1 MVPIAASQYI
11 GGPIVAADFNHDGK
25 LDLAVVGI
33 DSTSNT
39 VYILPGTGN
48 GLFSSADPVLTVPGE
63 DNVSGQGIQ
72 KMLLGDFDGDQNAD
86 LAVVATTGNQATG
99 DIATVMIHVLYGNG
113 NFTFD
118 DTAPITSSN
127 FRQCSGHEFW
137 RPERRWQDRP
147 FCYRRGQLPP
157 RFVLRAIRPDLRE
170 LLPAASQGVLLC
182 RRRGLLCARSRNGG
196 LQRRRTERHCDYYD

>member
-1 MVPIAASQYI
+1 MATAHSSLPCPTTILPAGVAGPWPSAISMGTGRSTSPCRAAIHTIAIYLGRGDGTFVNPWYSVVPIAASQYI

-39 VYILPGTGN
+39 VYILPGAGN

-63 DNVSGQGIQ
+63 DNVSGEGIQ

-99 DIATVMIHVLYGNG
+99 NIATVMVHVLYGNG
-113 NFTFD
+113 NFTFE

-127 FRQCSGHEFW
+127 FPATSAM
-137 RPERRWQDRP
+137 RR
-147 FCYRRGQLPP
+147 
-157 RFVLRAIRPDLRE
+157 A
-170 LLPAASQGVLLC
+170 
-182 RRRGLLCARSRNGG
+182 
-196 LQRRRTERHCDYYD
+196 